1 MAKKRSGKKRYRV
14 GAELVTVML
23 TLERPAP
30 EELVDYSRGDK
41 YAALKS
47 NASQIRTQLL
57 AWIHQEGLDEEV
69 ARVGEPTVFNTLFVT
84 STELVAQELRRAPGV
99 VEVRPAE
106 EFHVDLL
113 LPELPDAPAAEM
125 LTASGEEAD

>member
-1 MAKKRSGKKRYRV
+1 M
-14 GAELVTVML
+14 VTVML
-23 TLERPAP
+23 TLERPSP
-30 EELVDYSRGDK
+30 EDLVDYGRGDK

-47 NASQIRTQLL
+47 NASQIRNQLL
-57 AWIHQEGLDEEV
+57 EWIHQEGLDEEV

-113 LPELPDAPAAEM
+113 LPELPEAPSAEM
-125 LTASGEEAD
+125 VAAPGEEPD